1 MKRIFT
7 EGHWSPYSGKAAEY
21 AHRIMDNSDT
31 VYTNKWTWNAEYRF
45 AWKVDSRGWISVMKV
60 KPFKVAGV
68 REYGYVVYGLS
79 KDGTLREKSWYSW
92 RDMDEAW
99 DRIKMIFKLDIPD

>member
-1 MKRIFT
+1 MKKKLVK
-7 EGHWSPYSGKAAEY
+7 EGHWSPYSGQAAEY
-21 AHRIMDNSDT
+21 AHKIMGDVDM

-60 KPFKVAGV
+60 KPFKVAGE

-79 KDGTLREKSWYSW
+79 KDGTLREKSWDSW
-92 RDMDEAW
+92 RDIDEAW
-99 DRIKMIFKLDIPD
+99 DRIKMIFKLDIP